1 MKPIFKYLCIPALI
15 TLPVSSAF
23 ADDPIKLPNER
34 LADQNYDYTGKDIII
49 KWTKDGRPSEP
60 APIRNAHVTAQN
72 ITIEADYP
80 ESSNMLN
87 KGIYSDSG
95 NKTDITVTDTISIT
109 TYDDSVY
116 TESNGKTNINGF
128 KNLNITSRKGF
139 GLVDNGNGIN
149 IEGGDNSVVSIKSE
163 YVAYSFWGWEIHNS
177 RPAIGSHYL
186 SENYGKGI
194 FIKSGMIKLDS
205 EDNYSIYAGNGEKG
219 RFEVNLDAS
228 EIDITGT
235 IYGDGGN
242 ITITP
247 RADGVVKISPS
258 DKVKTDAFLTCD
270 HPEEVKDNS
279 ILLTDGST
287 LTINKDSAELKQMQI
302 TGKINVDG
310 EGSSLLANMTG
321 DSSIAPRK
329 GSSSTVAIEASNG
342 GSVNLNMG
350 GANSSITG
358 DVNAI
363 TGTGSSISLNLFEA
377 HQEGNLKAE

>member
-109 TYDDSVY
+109 TYDDGVY

-163 YVAYSFWGWEIHNS
+163 YVAYSFLGWEIHN
-177 RPAIGSHYL
+177 
-186 SENYGKGI
+186 
-194 FIKSGMIKLDS
+194 
-205 EDNYSIYAGNGEKG
+205 
-219 RFEVNLDAS
+219 
-228 EIDITGT
+228 
-235 IYGDGGN
+235 
-242 ITITP
+242 
-247 RADGVVKISPS
+247 
-258 DKVKTDAFLTCD
+258 
-270 HPEEVKDNS
+270 
-279 ILLTDGST
+279 
-287 LTINKDSAELKQMQI
+287 
-302 TGKINVDG
+302 
-310 EGSSLLANMTG
+310 
-321 DSSIAPRK
+321 
-329 GSSSTVAIEASNG
+329 
-342 GSVNLNMG
+342 
-350 GANSSITG
+350 
-358 DVNAI
+358 
-363 TGTGSSISLNLFEA
+363 
-377 HQEGNLKAE
+377 